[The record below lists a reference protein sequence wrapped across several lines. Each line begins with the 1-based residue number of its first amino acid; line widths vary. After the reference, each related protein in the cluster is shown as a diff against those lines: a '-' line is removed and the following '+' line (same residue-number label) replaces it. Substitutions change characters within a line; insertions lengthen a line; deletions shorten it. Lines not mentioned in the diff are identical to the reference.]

1 MFNQYWDSWKKGFG
15 AWEKATASYL
25 ESVVSNPVMLG
36 GAGSLLSSAMKTKA
50 ATDKALATWWGSL
63 GLPTKRDQE
72 RGLHKL
78 NTLESRLFDLEEELA
93 ELRAEQKKSK
103 KGK

>member
-1 MFNQYWDSWKKGFG
+1 MLTQTWELWKKGFF
-15 AWEKATASYL
+15 AWEKATADYL
-25 ESVVSNPVMLG
+25 ETVLANPAVLG
-36 GAGSLLSSAMKTKA
+36 PAGSLLTATMKTKS

-78 NTLESRLFDLEEELA
+78 NTLESRLFDLEEEIA
-93 ELRAEQKKSK
+93 ELKKQNQE
-103 KGK
+103 G

>member
-1 MFNQYWDSWKKGFG
+1 MLNQYWDTWKKGFG

-25 ESVVSNPVMLG
+25 ESVVKNPVMLG
-36 GAGSLLSSAMKTKA
+36 GAGSLLTSAMKTKA
-50 ATDKALATWWGSL
+50 ATDKALATWWGTL

-78 NTLESRLFDLEEELA
+78 NTLESRIFDLEEELA
-93 ELRAEQKKSK
+93 ELRAEHAQKAD
-103 KGK
+103 

>member
-1 MFNQYWDSWKKGFG
+1 MLTQTWELWKKGFF
-15 AWEKATASYL
+15 AWEKATADYL
-25 ESVVSNPVMLG
+25 ETVMSNPAVLG
-36 GAGSLLSSAMKTKA
+36 PAGSLLTATMKTKA

-78 NTLESRLFDLEEELA
+78 NTLESRLFDLEEEIA
-93 ELRAEQKKSK
+93 ELKKQNQE
-103 KGK
+103 G